1 MTKIIDFRLFMVGF
15 QKNWLYLPYKIK
27 STMVRILISIGSNIY
42 SKQNID
48 KAKRMIA
55 FYFLDVIFTDSII
68 SISTDENCVF
78 PFRNIL
84 GTFNTELAPDEIIQK
99 LKSIESALGRLP
111 KDKELGRV
119 IIDID
124 LIQYGDEILRPEDY
138 EKNYVQELL
147 GQLTDKL

>member
-1 MTKIIDFRLFMVGF
+1 
-15 QKNWLYLPYKIK
+15 
-27 STMVRILISIGSNIY
+27 MVRILISIGSNIY

-55 FYFLDVIFTDSII
+55 FYFPDVIFTDSII

-84 GTFNTELAPDEIIQK
+84 GTFNTELAPEEIIQK

-124 LIQYGDEILRPEDY
+124 LIQYGEEILRPEDY

-147 GQLTDKL
+147 GQLTDKS